1 VSKAKDRKVSAELRQ
16 ELEVVF
22 VLPVDVEISRASQG
36 LPGRWVLTVALE
48 DVSEACD
55 VFDQVSVALGG
66 HVPPD
71 EKKGGKS

>member
-1 VSKAKDRKVSAELRQ
+1 MSKAKTPKVSAELTQ
-16 ELEVVF
+16 ELEVSF
-22 VLPVDVEISRASQG
+22 VLPRDVEISQVA
-36 LPGRWVLTVALE
+36 PGQWRLTLALE

-55 VFDQVSVALGG
+55 VFDQVSISLGG